1 MVSNRFAVA
10 NRIRNR
16 SNFLSRRHRVGEAS
30 RFALFGAEQTESLP
44 GRGNRTQPGV
54 LTLIFIHKSI
64 ERTAKRFNRT
74 AQAFRPGKAPSKCA
88 LKGRSTGTGENES
101 LATHV
106 ENPAL
111 ADALSGGV
119 PCGKTP
125 GLEGTRPERAS
136 ERAG

>member
-54 LTLIFIHKSI
+54 LTLIFIYKSI

-74 AQAFRPGKAPSKCA
+74 AQAFRPGKAPSKSA
-88 LKGRSTGTGENES
+88 LKGRPTGTGENED
-101 LATHV
+101 LAIHL
-106 ENPAL
+106 ERPSHS
-111 ADALSGGV
+111 DALSGRV
-119 PCGKTP
+119 ACGKNP
-125 GLEGTRPERAS
+125 GLEGL
-136 ERAG
+136 GYGL

>member
-88 LKGRSTGTGENES
+88 LKGRSTGTVKMNTLRSMSKDHRIRTPFQGEF
-101 LATHV
+101 LVA
-106 ENPAL
+106 
-111 ADALSGGV
+111 
-119 PCGKTP
+119 KTQ
-125 GLEGTRPERAS
+125 A
-136 ERAG
+136 

>member
-88 LKGRSTGTGENES
+88 LKGRPTGTVKMNTLRSMSKDQRVRTPFQGE
-101 LATHV
+101 LLVA
-106 ENPAL
+106 
-111 ADALSGGV
+111 
-119 PCGKTP
+119 KTQ
-125 GLEGTRPERAS
+125 A
-136 ERAG
+136 